1 MMVTMFSEQ
10 QKEKFEAN
18 GYLVIE
24 NFITGTV
31 AAELR
36 KLVTEM
42 ASFEEKSGEVYYYP
56 FDKSGLTQRVW
67 NLTNKSERFRDL
79 LELDELS
86 EIMNYVFRR
95 PTSHQ
100 LFHLSSFQANI
111 LYPGAER
118 QKLHIDTPFPEPLPP
133 WPAKANSIWLLD
145 DFTDENGATEVVP
158 GSHKSSAKPT
168 LEDDKNIKY
177 IKVVAPRGSVIFTH
191 GNLWHRAG
199 RNQSSK
205 PRIGLLCSFAAS
217 YMKEIASE
225 EDQTIVISEEVKS
238 NASKRLSAILGLGH
252 GIKDGALLNYDKIH
266 SPIDHSN
273 NPGI

>member
-1 MMVTMFSEQ
+1 MVTMFSGK
-10 QKEKFEAN
+10 QKEKFDAS

-24 NFITGTV
+24 NFITDTV

-36 KLVTEM
+36 KLVVEM
-42 ASFEEKSGEVYYYP
+42 ASFEEQSGEGYYYP

-67 NLTNKSERFRDL
+67 NLTNKSKRFRDL
-79 LELDELS
+79 LEKDELS
-86 EIMNYVFRR
+86 EIMNYIFRR

-158 GSHKSSAKPT
+158 GSHKNSAKPT

-177 IKVVAPRGSVIFTH
+177 IKVVAPRGSVLFTH

-199 RNQSSK
+199 GNQSSK

-225 EDQTIVISEEVKS
+225 EDQTEVISQEVKS
-238 NASKRLSAILGLGH
+238 NATKRLSAILGLGH
-252 GIKDGALLNYDKIH
+252 GIKDGALLSYDKNH

-273 NPGI
+273 NPSI